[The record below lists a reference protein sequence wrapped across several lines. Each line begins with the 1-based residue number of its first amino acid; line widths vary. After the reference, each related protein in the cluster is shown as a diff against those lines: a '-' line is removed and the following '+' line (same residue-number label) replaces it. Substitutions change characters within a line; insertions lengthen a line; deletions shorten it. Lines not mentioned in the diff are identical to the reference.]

1 MSTFVFISGSR
12 SIKTLPFEA
21 LESLEAIM
29 AQGFTV
35 LVGDCFGVDTLVQ
48 DYLAERHYPNVI
60 VCHIGTRPRNNRGF
74 KTHQVAGTRQTDKDA
89 YMGQTANYGLAIWD
103 GVSPGTAKNIDR
115 VKSKVIKV
123 SSSPPQNLRFIS
135 GNMFDVPADIRIN
148 TVNCVGVMGAGVA
161 LAFKRLHP
169 LMFAEYQRKC
179 RARLILPGQLHVL
192 AITRRRTYRQLP
204 HQTSLARQL
213 PIRRHSSRP
222 DCSQSVLSRSRTS
235 PRYFARSWLR
245 PRSTQLEGRRRNDCQ
260 TSSGTRSSNHRFP
273 TSRLTERRQ
282 LDPNPTTL
290 PIPRISFCQSEKQNF
305 G

>member
-21 LESLEAIM
+21 LESLEAII

-48 DYLAERHYPNVI
+48 DYLAERHYRNVI

-74 KTHQVAGTRQTDKDA
+74 TTHQVPGTRQTDKDA

-103 GVSPGTAKNIDR
+103 GVSPGTAKNSAR
-115 VKSKVIKV
+115 VKTKVIKV
-123 SSSPPQNLRFIS
+123 SSSPTQNLRFTT

-179 RARLILPGQLHVL
+179 TAGLIRPGQLH
-192 AITRRRTYRQLP
+192 IWQ
-204 HQTSLARQL
+204 S
-213 PIRRHSSRP
+213 P
-222 DCSQSVLSRSRTS
+222 DGERIV
-235 PRYFARSWLR
+235 
-245 PRSTQLEGRRRNDCQ
+245 N
-260 TSSGTRSSNHRFP
+260 FP
-273 TSRLTERRQ
+273 TKRHWRDDSRYEDIEAGLIALKAFLADQGRIHA
-282 LDPNPTTL
+282 TL
-290 PIPRISFCQSEKQNF
+290 PALGCGHGRLNWKVVAAMIRKHLQGLEAQITVFQPADSRALTN
-305 G
+305 